1 MDTDFKLGLMNGF
14 MAGNKKLVKI
24 TLSAN
29 MLNNLEILSQMF
41 INKVLKEIVLVQQ
54 SYFKTSLMSPK
65 EPNTSENFKFPDTSS
80 NRNEEYLGVSK
91 AENRTLE
98 KLTLGLGLMCT
109 IKPLI
114 QCF

>member
-1 MDTDFKLGLMNGF
+1 
-14 MAGNKKLVKI
+14 
-24 TLSAN
+24 
-29 MLNNLEILSQMF
+29 MF

-65 EPNTSENFKFPDTSS
+65 EPSTNDNFKFPHTHTLK
-80 NRNEEYLGVSK
+80 NEEYIGLRK
-91 AENRTLE
+91 TENHSLE

-114 QCF
+114 

>member
-1 MDTDFKLGLMNGF
+1 MP
-14 MAGNKKLVKI
+14 
-24 TLSAN
+24 
-29 MLNNLEILSQMF
+29 NNLEILSQMF

-54 SYFKTSLMSPK
+54 SYFKTSLMTPK
-65 EPNTSENFKFPDTSS
+65 EPTQNDEFKVSGSGLVDDD
-80 NRNEEYLGVSK
+80 YLCMSK

-109 IKPLI
+109 IKPLV

>member
-24 TLSAN
+24 TLSSN

-65 EPNTSENFKFPDTSS
+65 EPTASENFKFPDTCS
-80 NRNEEYLGVSK
+80 NKNEEYLGVSK
-91 AENRTLE
+91 AENRALE

-114 QCF
+114 